1 MSRKIKL
8 HTFNVLFQLFAYL
21 ADKTGGWRVFVR
33 PKLLLG
39 SLIVG
44 LGLATP
50 KTIQAQNQE
59 SSKKSQTDSI
69 DSLKYNG
76 TLCYDTNIVD
86 TTKIYT
92 VIDQMPQ
99 FQGGDGELLNFITKN
114 KRYPVVSCYENS
126 ISGKVICQ
134 FVVEKDG
141 SVSDITII
149 RSLDPT
155 CDKEAVRV
163 LKLLPKFIPGKQ
175 NGQAVRVYY
184 TIPVTFKME

>member
-8 HTFNVLFQLFAYL
+8 HTFNALFRLFAYL

-50 KTIQAQNQE
+50 KTIQAQNQD

-69 DSLKYNG
+69 GSSKYNG
-76 TLCYDTNIVD
+76 TSCYDTYIVD
-86 TTKIYT
+86 TTKTYT
-92 VIDQMPQ
+92 DIEQMPQ
-99 FQGGDGELLNFITKN
+99 YPGGDSTLISFVQKN
-114 KRYPVVSCYENS
+114 LTQLPVTQCYNGVSA
-126 ISGKVICQ
+126 KVICR

-141 SVSDITII
+141 SISNITVIK
-149 RSLDPT
+149 SLDPG
-155 CDKEAVRV
+155 CDKEAIRV

-184 TIPVTFKME
+184 TLPVIFKSY